1 MRAAAVLLCLLAALA
16 LAGGE
21 ALAQEVYGVNLLDNG
36 SFESGA
42 TQPTDWLPSGAS
54 SAGRDARVAYA
65 GAASGRLT
73 VSGREAEVVWRQRG
87 LQLVAGGRYLLSGW
101 VRADAP
107 AVAVLGIDWDDASL
121 GQQRIY
127 RGIPADGQWHRVE
140 LEFVA
145 SGQTRAAAVAGGILQ
160 GSIWWDDLSLVR
172 IDDRP
177 QQLAAH
183 WEALLERYGHVYTGL
198 VVDARGLGVERGMS
212 PRIVDE
218 QGGLVYTG
226 VEADPRLVI
235 SRGIVAYVRDPDE
248 ATRHPRLAVSEL
260 YPYRLPLV
268 VTAVGRVEDV
278 FRTSVIISVADAAR
292 IRRELAKYDFLG
304 RNAVVFI
311 ID

>member
-1 MRAAAVLLCLLAALA
+1 MRAAAVLLCLLAALC
-16 LAGGE
+16 LANAG
-21 ALAQEVYGVNLLDNG
+21 ALAQEQYGVNLLGNG
-36 SFESGA
+36 GFETGA
-42 TQPTDWLPSGAS
+42 IQPTDWLPSGAS
-54 SAGRDARVAYA
+54 GAGRDTRVSYS

-73 VSGREAEVVWRQRG
+73 VSGREGEVLWRQRG
-87 LQLVAGGRYLLSGW
+87 LQLVAGGRYVLSGW

-107 AVAVLGIDWDDASL
+107 AVAVLGIDWDDSSF

-145 SGQTRAAAVAGGILQ
+145 SGQVRAAAVAGGILQ
-160 GSIWWDDLSLVR
+160 GSIWWDELSLVR

-183 WEALLERYGHVYTGL
+183 WEALLQRHGPVYTGL
-198 VVDARGLGVERGMS
+198 VVDARGLGVQRGMS

-248 ATRHPRLAVSEL
+248 AIRHPRLAVSEL

-278 FRTSVIISVADAAR
+278 FRTSVVISVADAAI

-304 RNAVVFI
+304 RNAVVFV